1 MNITPLHPE
10 FGAEI
15 AGLDLSQ
22 TLSEPEFETIDRAI
36 NQYSVLLFRGQQLD
50 DDSHLAFTRRF
61 GILEEGHVN
70 YYSHG
75 KITYVGRIGNID
87 ADGNKLPSQNQRV
100 RSQTGNEMWHSDS
113 SFREIPCQYSL
124 LFAYEI
130 PPEEGD
136 TEFVSGRAAYQRLDD
151 ATQTMLNDLVGIHD
165 YIYSR
170 TKVGED
176 AVSEGQR
183 TYMRPVRQ
191 RLVRR
196 NSVTAEKNLYIGSHV
211 RSIEGWPDA
220 EARPLLDRLLT
231 ETTRAESIYRH
242 QWQVGDLVIWDNR
255 CVLHRGCG
263 YDPDR
268 FRRRLHQTR
277 VRCPATSLAEPC

>member
-1 MNITPLHPE
+1 MNITSIHQE

-15 AGLDLSQ
+15 SGVDLSR
-22 TLSEPEFETIDRAI
+22 TLSATEFEALDRAI
-36 NQYSVLLFRGQQLD
+36 NQYSVLVFRGQALND
-50 DDSHLAFTRRF
+50 ESHLTFTRRF
-61 GILEEGHVN
+61 GELEEGHVN

-75 KITYVGRIGNID
+75 KITYIGHVGNID
-87 ADGNKLPSQNQRV
+87 ADGKQLRNQNQRV

-113 SFREIPCQYSL
+113 SFREIPSLYSL
-124 LFAYEI
+124 LYAYEV
-130 PPEEGD
+130 PPEGGD
-136 TEFVSGRAAYQRLDD
+136 TEFVSARAAYRRLDD
-151 ATQTMLNDLVGIHD
+151 TTRDAIDSQFGIHD

-170 TKVGED
+170 TKVGDD

-196 NSVTAEKNLYIGSHV
+196 NPVTGERNIYIGSHV
-211 RSIEGWPDA
+211 RGIENWPDDQA
-220 EARPLLDRLLT
+220 LPLLERLLK
-231 ETTRAESIYRH
+231 EATRAESIYRH
-242 QWQVGDLVIWDNR
+242 KWQAGDLIMWDNR

-263 YDPDR
+263 YDADR

-277 VRCPATSLAEPC
+277 VRGACPSLAEA